1 MAETKSMRVV
11 PSGKIYRQMFEAQVQ
26 LNRSLTKIQ
35 RDSTTVTKSSQLGA
49 SVPVVHLTK
58 DDIEHGLLDERQR
71 TWADGFPNDPFTENP
86 VAYKQYAEYIG
97 SQMKEPVS
105 SIEGREVRGL
115 PDVVVAAKDKSNII
129 ERFIAASRKERHE
142 STVDEMQQE
151 LSLINAQV
159 KDSKRWSP
167 AFSEACSGLLQ
178 RLEEDDKEIARK
190 LARIETDKSGNT
202 LNYHSNGPRFNSW
215 PGALDIQK
223 CFKCFP
229 PT

>member
-151 LSLINAQV
+151 LSLINALIV
-159 KDSKRWSP
+159 GTHYAVLLLKRWSP

-190 LARIETDKSGNT
+190 LARIETDKVG
-202 LNYHSNGPRFNSW
+202 
-215 PGALDIQK
+215 
-223 CFKCFP
+223 
-229 PT
+229 